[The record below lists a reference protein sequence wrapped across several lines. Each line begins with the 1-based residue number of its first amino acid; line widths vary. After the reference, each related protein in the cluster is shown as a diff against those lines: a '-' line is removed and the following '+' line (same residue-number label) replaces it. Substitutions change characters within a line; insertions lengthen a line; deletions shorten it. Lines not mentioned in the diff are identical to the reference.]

1 MAKFKVFVYNPIHFM
16 NMVLNTLLFIF
27 GTILVFNSVF
37 TFILWYKSR
46 DIILRHLLFFWLTGL
61 TAFFMQGAFNNLT
74 TSGFIAFSINAL
86 SAYFLISILYQTISS
101 KLPIKFYLVCSIIG
115 FSLSLFFM
123 IQNFSF
129 AIATAPFVG
138 FVSLILLRAAYD
150 TYKSKP
156 DALQKGYILLILLT
170 TFHLI
175 DYPILR
181 PREDMAV
188 IGFSISLMIFFSYS
202 IYIPLFITKKL
213 SEKYTNNLENEVYNR
228 TLKLNKLTEELQQAN
243 AKLGAHNQLLDQLA
257 KENESLVHILVH
269 DISNPVQVIAICH
282 NKIKKPEI
290 TAAEKEKPLQKIS
303 IAIDTIFS
311 IIRTVRSLN
320 AIKNGKQ
327 DLVIADEDLNQM
339 ITAILQSFEIQLTE
353 KQLVVE
359 VDTPS
364 SDLKVKTNI
373 DIFKNQILA
382 NLISNSIKFS
392 PNKSKIKLSIH
403 PMDDCVIL
411 NIRDY
416 GVGIPN
422 ELKND
427 LFSLNKK
434 TSRIGT
440 NGEKGTGFG
449 LPLVKKYS
457 QLINADVQLA
467 EINDL
472 LPGTCFQI
480 KLPKAS

>member
-1 MAKFKVFVYNPIHFM
+1 
-16 NMVLNTLLFIF
+16 MVLNTLLFIF
-27 GTILVFNSVF
+27 GTILVFNSLF

-46 DIILRHLLFFWLTGL
+46 ELILKHLLYFWLTGL
-61 TAFFMQGAFNNLT
+61 TSFFLQGVFNNLT
-74 TSGFIAFSINAL
+74 TTGFIAFSVNAL
-86 SAYFLISILYQTISS
+86 SAYFLVSILYQTTSS
-101 KLPIKFYLVCSIIG
+101 KLPFRFYIICA
-115 FSLSLFFM
+115 SLGTGLSFLFTLLHLPFE
-123 IQNFSF
+123 
-129 AIATAPFVG
+129 IASAPFVVL
-138 FVSLILLRAAYD
+138 VSLILLRAISDAL
-150 TYKSKP
+150 TSRP
-156 DALQKGYILLILLT
+156 DSLQKGYMLLILLT
-170 TFHLI
+170 TLHLI

-188 IGFSISLMIFFSYS
+188 LGFSISLIIFFSYS

-228 TLKLNKLTEELQQAN
+228 TLKLNKLTDELQLAN
-243 AKLGAHNQLLDQLA
+243 EKLEQHNQRLDHLV

-282 NKIKKPEI
+282 SKIKKPE
-290 TAAEKEKPLQKIS
+290 TTPADKDRS
-303 IAIDTIFS
+303 IIKVGLAIDTIFS

-327 DLVIADEDLNQM
+327 DLVIAEENLSQM
-339 ITAILQSFEIQLTE
+339 IGGILQSFEIQLSE
-353 KQLVVE
+353 KKLVVE
-359 VDTPS
+359 VDNPIH
-364 SDLKVKTNI
+364 DLKVKTNI

-382 NLISNSIKFS
+382 NLLSNSIKFS
-392 PNKSKIKLSIH
+392 PNNSKIKLSIR

-416 GVGIPN
+416 GVGIPH

-427 LFSLNKK
+427 LFSINKK
-434 TSRIGT
+434 TSRVGT

-449 LPLVKKYS
+449 LPLAKKYS
-457 QLINADVQLA
+457 QLINADIQLA
-467 EINDL
+467 ETDDS

-480 KLPKAS
+480 KLPKVS